1 MEYLSAQYLHQVEE
15 NMNNSRLECQIG
27 SKPNLKKNMKVLF
40 AKPSLCSSAADWVIK
55 IWDKDCK
62 Y

>member
-1 MEYLSAQYLHQVEE
+1 MEYLPAQYLHQVEE
-15 NMNNSRLECQIG
+15 NLNNSRLECHTG
-27 SKPNLKKNMKVLF
+27 SKPDLRKYMKVFFCKNIPL
-40 AKPSLCSSAADWVIK
+40 SSAADWVIK